1 MSNKQ
6 MLDQEISNLNK
17 ALKTI
22 SGLETQIDIVIN
34 NLYKCLKKGK
44 KILICGNGGSAAE
57 ADHLAAEFLIRL
69 KPSNNRNAIP
79 IISLCQNSA
88 VLSAC
93 GNDLGF
99 ENIFSRNLEGLGN
112 TGDVLISLSTSG
124 ESKNILKVL
133 KTAKKKKIKS
143 ISFLGK
149 KGGKAKL
156 LSDINLIVSS
166 NDVARIQEC
175 HLFLGHYIFSEVEKK
190 LFNF

>member
-1 MSNKQ
+1 
-6 MLDQEISNLNK
+6 MLEQEISNLNK

-22 SGLETQIDIVIN
+22 SGLKTQIDIVIN

-112 TGDVLISLSTSG
+112 KGDVLISLSTSG

-133 KTAKKKKIKS
+133 KTAKKKRIKS

-149 KGGKAKL
+149 KGGKARS
-156 LSDINLIVSS
+156 LSDINLIISS